1 MEWTVAA
8 TQRRAG
14 GAGGA
19 RRVRERHNRSNAMIW
34 QLRWLAVAAAFGL
47 LTGCGIYGDF
57 GRLRPTLVNE
67 DTHAWM
73 GPAAAPGPATNLAWR
88 HQLTEEERVLR
99 DLAYPLI
106 EPPYDRNKWYSVL
119 GEMGAGGRP
128 GAYPDRSA
136 YASRLF
142 TTAYR
147 SQTARYNRLIED
159 IRNDVMRIDPLFNV
173 ARYVI
178 QMDRKR
184 EKALAYVTQLTAEE
198 RDNTV
203 QRVAENRNIVLWVQ
217 GSLQERAESYRV
229 ALERMVIAAPSPVA
243 VEAERALT
251 LLQQRI
257 SGYSV

>member
-1 MEWTVAA
+1 M
-8 TQRRAG
+8 
-14 GAGGA
+14 A
-19 RRVRERHNRSNAMIW
+19 RR
-34 QLRWLAVAAAFGL
+34 LRWFAVAAAL
-47 LTGCGIYGDF
+47 SVLTACGTNGDF
-57 GRLRPTLVNE
+57 GRVRATLAND

-73 GPAAAPGPATNLAWR
+73 GPAAARGPATNLAWR
-88 HQLTEEERVLR
+88 HQLTDEERMLR

-106 EPPYDRNKWYSVL
+106 EPPYDRNKWYSVV
-119 GEMGAGGRP
+119 GEVGAGSRP
-128 GAYPDRSA
+128 WPYPDRSA

-159 IRNDVMRIDPLFNV
+159 IRNDVMRVDPFFGS
-173 ARYVI
+173 ASYVTA
-178 QMDRKR
+178 MDRKR
-184 EKALAYVTQLTAEE
+184 EKALAYVTNMTAEE
-198 RDNTV
+198 RDNTL
-203 QRVAENRNIVLWVQ
+203 QRIAENRNIVRWVQ

-257 SGYSV
+257 NGYGA